1 MPHFLD
7 IRVNGIAPLLSVKAS
22 KNFVLLRV
30 VASRPARG
38 DRGGVRYGFNR
49 VGGAIITKGCCVV
62 KNKGETRFSLLVGL
76 TNPHRIRAPTVDS
89 LSSSHFWAL
98 WPHKDGRARAFAK
111 GYLVS
116 AARSHI
122 SDRKAVKRK
131 HAPATT

>member
-30 VASRPARG
+30 VASRSARG

-76 TNPHRIRAPTVDS
+76 TNPHRIRAPTV
-89 LSSSHFWAL
+89 
-98 WPHKDGRARAFAK
+98 ARAK
-111 GYLVS
+111 DDQS
-116 AARSHI
+116 AFLESG
-122 SDRKAVKRK
+122 DMED
-131 HAPATT
+131 

>member
-30 VASRPARG
+30 VASRSARG

-76 TNPHRIRAPTVDS
+76 TNPHRIRAPTVG
-89 LSSSHFWAL
+89 
-98 WPHKDGRARAFAK
+98 P
-111 GYLVS
+111 
-116 AARSHI
+116 AARDDLSF
-122 SDRKAVKRK
+122 
-131 HAPATT
+131 

>member
-30 VASRPARG
+30 VASRSARG

-76 TNPHRIRAPTVDS
+76 TNPHRIRAPTVGPHRHRFTAFNDHIEIIS
-89 LSSSHFWAL
+89 LF
-98 WPHKDGRARAFAK
+98 
-111 GYLVS
+111 
-116 AARSHI
+116 
-122 SDRKAVKRK
+122 SDTNAG
-131 HAPATT
+131 

>member
-62 KNKGETRFSLLVGL
+62 KNKGETRFSLLMGL
-76 TNPHRIRAPTVDS
+76 TNPHRIRAPTVAP
-89 LSSSHFWAL
+89 LL
-98 WPHKDGRARAFAK
+98 RQEVIKEGGGVLQRR
-111 GYLVS
+111 LVLMQE
-116 AARSHI
+116 
-122 SDRKAVKRK
+122 K
-131 HAPATT
+131 

>member
-76 TNPHRIRAPTVDS
+76 TNPHRIRAPTVALTSRS
-89 LSSSHFWAL
+89 LFLSGMNQNEHPLTMS
-98 WPHKDGRARAFAK
+98 
-111 GYLVS
+111 LV
-116 AARSHI
+116 
-122 SDRKAVKRK
+122 
-131 HAPATT
+131 

>member
-1 MPHFLD
+1 
-7 IRVNGIAPLLSVKAS
+7 LLSVKAS

-76 TNPHRIRAPTVDS
+76 TNPHRIRAPTVE
-89 LSSSHFWAL
+89 
-98 WPHKDGRARAFAK
+98 AK
-111 GYLVS
+111 EHG
-116 AARSHI
+116 
-122 SDRKAVKRK
+122 
-131 HAPATT
+131 